1 SESPKNISLEWDDG
15 YNLTVRWEHPD
26 RTNGQLRQFQIYVN
40 GKQSLYNVN
49 DEKLNYEQ
57 KLNVEILNL
66 TSQQV
71 SVEVKAKN
79 SAGTSEAINRS
90 IYSPPRTSK
99 LAQHLSTKNVKI
111 NRFTIEIPEILDIEG
126 NTSVMYIVVSDI
138 SNDQI
143 VDRENIHPSEKKL
156 MDKIS
161 VEPDTS
167 WVVSV
172 FNLHNIAHR
181 EGFSFEVGND
191 KELVSE
197 TDITWR
203 LKNPKLNIG
212 TTYNVSVVLNNT
224 FMEFSRLNTYIVV
237 ETTESSEG
245 LEYLLILLLIP
256 LVLSLIF
263 IWRYCMKRY
272 PSISSSVARVSRYT
286 SEYRRRRRNEHDIAF
301 TTSAGVLEN
310 EWAPPKLIQVNN
322 LHSYI
327 EQCISDKEFEK
338 QFEYTYP
345 QASIS
350 TAESIEF
357 DVIKYV
363 KTQLGGWY
371 PAEVNCASDG
381 FFRKEKCLTNLVHF
395 KLMAVP
401 VGQTKPWVCGTISEN
416 RTKNRFTNLAAYD
429 HTRVKLEIIDR
440 DPHSDYINANYID
453 GYKIEKAYIAT
464 QGPKACTVDDF
475 WRMVWQENVEYI
487 VMLANVVECGK
498 KKVEKYWPEVRC
510 AKKFGSVVVEYIS
523 VEITANYEIRSFA
536 VFCNREKRHVR
547 QYHYVNWPEAGVP
560 LHLKSLVPFCRK
572 IATLL
577 HGTSPIVVHSSMG
590 IGRTGA
596 FILCDI
602 SLCMAKAEGNV
613 NVFHYLQMLREQRC
627 LLRKETG
634 IVCDRSLGE
643 VIENITYDKI
653 QEEMNHLEDIIWQSK
668 AIRDTNAKK
677 KLVVLQEKN
686 RFKNIVP
693 EPSAAVRLKL
703 YPASKESS
711 AYINAVFI
719 DSYQIASKFIAT
731 QNPLSSTVPDFWR
744 MVEEHHATTIV
755 SLNRLNFD
763 DPCSDVIGILVNHT
777 FKGTII
783 TFYPMADSYIIE
795 PLPYLEVKYINKEVK
810 GHYEVFDLAMTR
822 LDFQEDDVAIKVIQI
837 NSWDYGT
844 VQPENPSDLIKI
856 YEEMNHLG
864 ISSDKII
871 LTCYDG
877 ARASGLFAA
886 LCFLID
892 RIKLEQICDVSL
904 AVSTVRQSR
913 KQFVTEMSHFS
924 FLYKCALEY
933 VHKFDFYAN
942 FDRSN

>member
-1 SESPKNISLEWDDG
+1 MQSPPQDLEKWVSESPKNISLEWDDG

-57 KLNVEILNL
+57 KVNVEILNL
-66 TSQQV
+66 TSQQLN
-71 SVEVKAKN
+71 VEVKAKN

-99 LAQHLSTKNVKI
+99 LAQDLNTKDVTN
-111 NRFTIEIPEILDIEG
+111 NTFTIEIPEILNLEG
-126 NTSVMYIVVSDI
+126 NTSVMYIAISDT
-138 SNDQI
+138 NDDKI
-143 VDRENIHPSEKKL
+143 VERKDIHSSEKKL
-156 MDKIS
+156 LDEIS
-161 VEPDTS
+161 VDPNKS
-167 WVVSV
+167 WVVGV
-172 FNLHNIAHR
+172 YNLHNIGHR

-203 LKNPKLNIG
+203 LKNRKLHTG
-212 TTYNVSVVLNNT
+212 RTYNISIVLNNT
-224 FMEFSRLNTYIVV
+224 FMEFSRLNTYTILQ
-237 ETTESSEG
+237 TTETPKPPEG
-245 LEYLLILLLIP
+245 LKYLLVLLLIP
-256 LVLSLIF
+256 VVLCILCVLLIR
-263 IWRYCMKRY
+263 RYCMKRY
-272 PSISSSVARVSRYT
+272 PSISSSVVRVSRYT
-286 SEYRRRRRNEHDIAF
+286 SEYRRRRRNEHEIAF
-301 TTSAGVLEN
+301 TIFAGVLEN
-310 EWAPPKLIQVNN
+310 EWTPPKLIQGNN

-338 QFEYTYP
+338 QFE
-345 QASIS
+345 
-350 TAESIEF
+350 
-357 DVIKYV
+357 
-363 KTQLGGWY
+363 
-371 PAEVNCASDG
+371 
-381 FFRKEKCLTNLVHF
+381 
-395 KLMAVP
+395 AVP
-401 VGQTKPWVCGTISEN
+401 VGQTRPWVCGTISEN

-440 DPHSDYINANYID
+440 DPHSNYINANYID

-498 KKVEKYWPEVRC
+498 KKVEKYWPEIRC

-547 QYHYVNWPEAGVP
+547 QYHYVNWPEGGVP

-613 NVFHYLQMLREQRC
+613 NVFHYLQMLREQRINMC

-643 VIENITYDKI
+643 VIENITHDKI
-653 QEEMNHLEDIIWQSK
+653 QEEMNLLDDIIWQSK
-668 AIRDTNAKK
+668 AIRDTNVKK

-693 EPSAAVRLKL
+693 GPSAAVRLKL

-711 AYINAVFI
+711 AYINAVFV

-763 DPCSDVIGILVNHT
+763 DP
-777 FKGTII
+777 TII
-783 TFYPMADSYIIE
+783 TFYPMTDSYIIE

-837 NSWDYGT
+837 NNWDYGT

-913 KQFVTEMSHFS
+913 KQFVRDMSHFS

-933 VHKFDFYAN
+933 VRKFDFYAN